1 MSLRPG
7 RSSEG
12 RGGLRTLSVLW
23 IFAVS
28 SALSAAPW
36 QNPAA
41 AGAAASS
48 QDYVLQRGDDIDI
61 KAYNI
66 PEIDLSAHIRPDGK
80 ITVLLLNDVMAAG
93 LTPAQLTATL
103 TDGYSQHFRNPR
115 IAVIVRGLSSEN
127 VYVGGEVL
135 KPGEIGIRNN
145 LTALQA
151 VVDAGGLKENTG
163 AEATITVMRTVP
175 GSATQ
180 YFTLSEQD
188 VIDKRQ
194 PDLPLRSGD
203 VVYVAKTFIQVY
215 VGGEVGRPGLVP
227 LSGPMTLMGAIA
239 QAGGL
244 TTKAQSK
251 SLVLIRKSDTGA
263 PVVSAIATN
272 AVFAGKADMVLQPYD
287 IVYVPKSK
295 IANIDQIIDQYI
307 RQVIPFNVSGGFTYI
322 LGQSLVQ

>member
-1 MSLRPG
+1 
-7 RSSEG
+7 
-12 RGGLRTLSVLW
+12 LRTLAALVFL
-23 IFAVS
+23 AVS
-28 SALSAAPW
+28 AALNAAPW
-36 QNPAA
+36 QTPAA
-41 AGAAASS
+41 PAGAAAS
-48 QDYVLQRGDDIDI
+48 QDYVLQRGDDVDI

-80 ITVLLLNDVMAAG
+80 ITVLLLNDIVAAG

-103 TDGYSQHFRNPR
+103 TEGYSQHFRNPR

-135 KPGEIGIRNN
+135 KPGEISIRNN

-175 GSATQ
+175 GAATQ
-180 YFTLSEQD
+180 YFTLSAQD
-188 VIDKRQ
+188 VVDRKQ
-194 PDLPLRSGD
+194 PDIPLRSGD

-215 VGGEVGRPGLVP
+215 VGGEVTRPGLVP
-227 LSGPMTLMGAIA
+227 LSGQMTLMGAIA

-244 TTKAQSK
+244 TIKAQAK
-251 SLVLIRKSDTGA
+251 SLVLIRKNDTGA
-263 PVVSAIATN
+263 PVVSTIATN
-272 AVFAGKADMVLQPYD
+272 AVFAGKADMVLKPYD

-322 LGQSLVQ
+322 LGQGIIQ